1 MPPKVHNPPTVAPGA
16 GYSHGIELPP
26 HARIIFCA
34 GQLGLKADGTFAGSD
49 IRAQAEQALR
59 NVGAVLQAAGMG
71 YENIVKLTHYLTR
84 REDIPAYREVRAQ
97 FLGKLAPASTLLVI
111 SALARPEA
119 LIEIDVV
126 AAQE

>member
-1 MPPKVHNPPTVAPGA
+1 MKIHNPPSVAPGG

-26 HARIIFCA
+26 NARIVYCA
-34 GQLGLKADGTFAGSD
+34 GQLGLKTDGTMAGDD
-49 IRAQAEQALR
+49 IRSQAEQAWR
-59 NVGAVLQAAGMG
+59 NIGAVLRSAGMD

-84 REDIPAYREVRAQ
+84 REDIPGYREVRAQ

-119 LIEIDVV
+119 VIEVEVV
-126 AAQE
+126 AAKE

>member
-1 MPPKVHNPPTVAPGA
+1 MKIHNPPTLAPGN

-26 HARIIFCA
+26 NSRIIYCA
-34 GQLGLKADGTFAGSD
+34 GQLGQKTDGSMASD
-49 IRAQAEQALR
+49 IRGQAEQAWH
-59 NVGAVLQAAGMG
+59 NIGALLGAAGMG

-84 REDIPAYREVRAQ
+84 REDLAAYREVRAQ

-119 LIEIDVV
+119 LIEVDVV
-126 AAQE
+126 AAKE

>member
-16 GYSHGIELPP
+16 SYSHGIELPP
-26 HARIIFCA
+26 GARVLYCA
-34 GQLGLKADGTFAGSD
+34 GQLGLKSDATFASGD
-49 IRAQAEQALR
+49 IRGQAEQAWR
-59 NVGAVLQAAGMG
+59 NIAAVLQAAGMG

-84 REDIPAYREVRAQ
+84 AEDIPAYREVRAQ

-126 AAQE
+126 AAKE

>member
-1 MPPKVHNPPTVAPGA
+1 MKIHNPSTLAPGA

-26 HARIIFCA
+26 NARVLYCA
-34 GQLGLKADGTFAGSD
+34 GQLGLKPDGSFASNE
-49 IRAQAEQALR
+49 IRGQAEQAWR

-84 REDIPAYREVRAQ
+84 REDLPGYREVRAQ

-111 SALARPEA
+111 AALARPEA
-119 LIEIDVV
+119 LIEVEV
-126 AAQE
+126 LAAKE